1 MKMSEKKSKR
11 LWNAIKDNWLLIN
24 IGTYIGG
31 VVSGC
36 VLFSAGLISING
48 VILYTFITP
57 LVLFTISF
65 IRKSRY
71 QRVFMRLILVIGGGS
86 ALGFPIWIFINYI
99 LLASPWTPL
108 SEWNGILKDLILI
121 LNTLLS
127 FGGAAY
133 ILDRLGK
140 RRDYKPFI

>member
-1 MKMSEKKSKR
+1 MKMSEKKSKI
-11 LWNAIKDNWLLIN
+11 LWNAIKDNWLLIST
-24 IGTYIGG
+24 GTFICG
-31 VVSGC
+31 VSGC
-36 VLFSAGLISING
+36 VLFSSGLISMND
-48 VILYTFITP
+48 VILYTFITL

-65 IRKSRY
+65 IRKTRY
-71 QRVFMRLILVIGGGS
+71 QRVFQRLILVIGGGL

-121 LNTLLS
+121 LSTLLS
-127 FGGAAY
+127 YGGAAY